1 MQSATV
7 LLLLSLIIHSNIL
20 TRIGNDERSEIYTS
34 LINSHEPVSN
44 NNLVETIAS
53 TSIIKNDTGIIR
65 GTVVHVNGTP
75 VSNWSINL
83 ESPPGTIFLNDTSDI
98 AGTYAFNHLSLK
110 ATYRVSLTY
119 EGVTYLTNSSFIN
132 GTINHH
138 NFTVYPTTQNTDDI
152 RITSNQ
158 VVIQAHDG
166 SIEVSENIFYENI
179 GLTVFNNSRLNIHLP
194 PIRRD
199 LSSSIMDCCIQFH
212 EGGATFDP
220 MDPILPGEQHR
231 IWTNYFIDTPSSD
244 YVLIKQ
250 AEYNITSFHLFV
262 KNTGTLNVTNASQLE
277 NGGTITLSETPY
289 TFFVGSNFEAGSNI
303 SVTLGGLP
311 ASHTSLNQ
319 TTSIIVIALAPI
331 CFLVAYLIS
340 RRKRIAVP
348 NINDLE

>member
-1 MQSATV
+1 
-7 LLLLSLIIHSNIL
+7 LLLLALIIHSNIL
-20 TRIGNDERSEIYTS
+20 ARIGNDERSEIYTS
-34 LINSHEPVSN
+34 LFNSHEPVSN

-65 GTVVHVNGTP
+65 GTVAHVNDTP

-98 AGTYAFNHLSLK
+98 AGTYAFNHLSLN

-138 NFTVYPTTQNTDDI
+138 NFTVYPTTQSTDDI

-166 SIEVSENIFYENI
+166 SLEVSENVFYENI

-199 LSSSIMDCCIQFH
+199 LSTSIMDCCIQFH

-231 IWTNYFIDTPSSD
+231 IWTRYFIDTPSSD

-262 KNTGTLNVTNASQLE
+262 ENTGNMNVTNVSNLE
-277 NGGTITLSETPY
+277 HGGNITLSETPY
-289 TFFVGSNFEAGSNI
+289 TFYVGSNFEAGSDI

-311 ASHTSLNQ
+311 ASHTFLNQ
-319 TTSIIVIALAPI
+319 MASIIVISLAPI
-331 CFLVAYLIS
+331 CFFVAYVI
-340 RRKRIAVP
+340 RRKRRFPVTDID
-348 NINDLE
+348 DLE